1 MKNVILDICMCIICI
16 VLTLSLIGM
25 IFLEDIILIWKD
37 MRK

>member
-1 MKNVILDICMCIICI
+1 MKNVILDICMSIICI

-25 IFLEDIILIWKD
+25 IFLEDIVLIWKD